1 MNIYQDRSDVVYSE
15 FENWLDELLENG
27 LPNDAVAVNFN
38 IYEEEDNYWS
48 VQLIASDR
56 FDDMD
61 DEWACFEVYSSQED
75 LYYWES
81 DCDSREVFEEV
92 CGFIER
98 YLEEGNF
105 AEMLKSYRAIGAG
118 FVDGELGIIFMRN
131 DDE

>member
-1 MNIYQDRSDVVYSE
+1 MYSE

-98 YLEEGNF
+98 YLEEGAH

>member
-1 MNIYQDRSDVVYSE
+1 MYSE

-81 DCDSREVFEEV
+81 DCDSREAFEEV

-118 FVDGELGIIFMRN
+118 FVDGELGIIFRRD

>member
-1 MNIYQDRSDVVYSE
+1 MYSE

-81 DCDSREVFEEV
+81 DCDSQEAFEEV
-92 CGFIER
+92 CGFIDR
-98 YLEEGNF
+98 YLAEGNY

-118 FVDGELGIIFMRN
+118 FVDGELGILFRRD